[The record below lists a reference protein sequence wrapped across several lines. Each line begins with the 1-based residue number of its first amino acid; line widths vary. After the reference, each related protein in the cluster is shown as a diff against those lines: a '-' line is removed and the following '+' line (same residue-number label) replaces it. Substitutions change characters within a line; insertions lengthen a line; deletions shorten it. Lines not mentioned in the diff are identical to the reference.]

1 MVKYIGWVDN
11 STLLKIDEFSS
22 KRSSAIGKFED
33 LSKQVW
39 KHLITLLA
47 FRDVR
52 SINHHFSNIN
62 TWLEDMKEEIS
73 SDNAW
78 NPDIEELVNTMYTK
92 SRREKTARQ
101 IKVFAKDKYSSLP
114 RLYNDNKVIEL
125 LDYIYPLIARDLLG
139 DDVMYIKDIFEE
151 LNIRLM
157 ENS

>member
-1 MVKYIGWVDN
+1 MVEYIGWVDN
-11 STLLKIDEFSS
+11 SALQRLDEFSS
-22 KRSSAIGKFED
+22 KRNSAIGRFED

-39 KHLITLLA
+39 KHLIKLLA
-47 FRDVR
+47 FRDTR

-62 TWLEDMKEEIS
+62 TWLEDMRDEIS
-73 SDNAW
+73 ADNAW
-78 NPDIEELVNTMYTK
+78 NPDIKELVDTMYAK
-92 SRREKTARQ
+92 YHREKTVRQ
-101 IKVFAKDKYSSLP
+101 IKVFVRGKYSSLR

-125 LDYIYPLIARDLLG
+125 LDSIYPLIARDLLG